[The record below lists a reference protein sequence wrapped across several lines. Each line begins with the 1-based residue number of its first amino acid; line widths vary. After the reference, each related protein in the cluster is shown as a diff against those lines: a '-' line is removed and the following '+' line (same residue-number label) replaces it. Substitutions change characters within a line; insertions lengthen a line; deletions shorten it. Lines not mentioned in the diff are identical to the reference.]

1 MNIYGFLM
9 FIFMFFGLNIYFYDS
24 ESQTLLGPSGSEII
38 NFVIKNHKFNHKTK
52 TFKQHI

>member
-1 MNIYGFLM
+1 MFFFGGLKNIY
-9 FIFMFFGLNIYFYDS
+9 IYIYDS
-24 ESQTLLGPSGSEII
+24 ENWTLLGPSGPEII

>member
-1 MNIYGFLM
+1 
-9 FIFMFFGLNIYFYDS
+9 MFFGLNIYFYDS